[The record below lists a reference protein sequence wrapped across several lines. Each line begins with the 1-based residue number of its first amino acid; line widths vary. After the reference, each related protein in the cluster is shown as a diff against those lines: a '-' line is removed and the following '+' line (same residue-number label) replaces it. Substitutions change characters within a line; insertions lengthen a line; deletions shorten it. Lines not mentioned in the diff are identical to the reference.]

1 MNLQESIRK
10 ILKEETEGM
19 SPLEQTVADFVNM
32 NLSDYTLPDEFY
44 KISVD
49 VINDGYGREECIIT
63 SLFKKPFKLHDSD
76 RMHLIMS
83 KIKREVNDY
92 FGNVFSNIAFGTS
105 TVSNYNDTKDWYNKR
120 KNK

>member
-1 MNLQESIRK
+1 MKDLIRK
-10 ILKEETEGM
+10 ILKEETEDI
-19 SPLEQTVADFVNM
+19 SPLEHTVADFINM
-32 NLSDYTLPDEFY
+32 CLSDYTLPDEFY

-49 VINDGYGREECIIT
+49 VINDGYGREECVIT

-120 KNK
+120 KNR